1 MGRKPHFR
9 LIFGRSD
16 RIRTCGILLPKQARY
31 QLRYTPKNINRLCLS
46 IFCLLCSPS
55 SVAWSPRV
63 ARGLAPVALRL
74 APYHGV
80 KTPHRGVFTCSPK
93 AGALPTALHP
103 EKYKWSLSEHSRSAL
118 FALAGRVVAACY
130 SQARSRGSPLGG
142 VSLRENTAPWCFHL
156 LTQSRRATNCATPR
170 LCLPCIISCF
180 IIIAKAR

>member
-1 MGRKPHFR
+1 MLCFCKWSNLWSKHFVG
-9 LIFGRSD
+9 IFLKMVTAEKVNVFKGFQRFKKL
-16 RIRTCGILLPKQARY
+16 TAG
-31 QLRYTPKNINRLCLS
+31 NCLH
-46 IFCLLCSPS
+46 
-55 SVAWSPRV
+55 A
-63 ARGLAPVALRL
+63 
-74 APYHGV
+74 
-80 KTPHRGVFTCSPK
+80 PK

-118 FALAGRVVAACY
+118 LALAGRVVAACY

-180 IIIAKAR
+180 IIIAKAREKVKSAEGAC